1 MALTWGRTVSGLLVV
16 ALLGLLLA
24 GTVLAAVHYAEV
36 IARRVGEPFGSLV
49 LAVAVTIIEV
59 GLIGTLMITSDG
71 TKTTLAR
78 DTVFALM
85 ITCNGIVGIS
95 LLVATLRRKE
105 VRFSAEGSGAALAT
119 IGTLAA
125 LSLVLPTFTVSS
137 PGPTFTPAVSLR
149 RRGVAG
155 PVPAVRVHADRSGPR
170 LLPARR
176 PAWPTVVRPGI
187 QPTIRPTARATTTTW
202 NCIGPPVT
210 NRQAGLGAVMLIIA
224 LVGVVGWPLTS
235 PAIEGA
241 VRDAGLPNF
250 VVAVAIALL
259 VLLPEST
266 RRCAPLRSGGL
277 QVSLNLAYG
286 SAMASIGLTVPVI
299 AALADVR
306 LRGDAG
312 PERDRDR
319 AARPHPVHQ
328 HADGHP
334 GRATPVARRV
344 HLAVPAGFPRGD
356 AHPVAGACGDGRPE
370 ISHVGACRPGNAAC
384 RGPTGASER
393 NERTRVASVITR
405 CAPMVTR
412 MDIVI
417 VALLLVLA
425 VLIFVGARR
434 GLVLALWFLTP
445 SRSSPCSAITSP
457 QRWI

>member
-1 MALTWGRTVSGLLVV
+1 MRFLDVVRRRWHVIVPLLALPVMALTWGRTVSGLLV

-78 DTVFALM
+78 DTVFAALM

-137 PGPTFTPAVSLR
+137 PGPTFTPTQLVFAAVASL
-149 RRGVAG
+149 GLYLLFVFMQT
-155 PVPAVRVHADRSGPR
+155 VRDRDSF
-170 LLPARR
+170 LPAAQ
-176 PAWPTVVRPGI
+176 PAHGGPSGDPADDPADG
-187 QPTIRPTARATTTTW
+187 AG
-202 NCIGPPVT
+202 NDDDLELHGPPVT

-224 LVGVVGWPLTS
+224 LVGVVGLAKLTS

-259 VLLPEST
+259 VLLPESIT
-266 RRCAPLRSGGL
+266 AVRAAALGRT

-299 AALADVR
+299 AALSLMFGYAVT
-306 LRGDAG
+306 LGLSAT
-312 PERDRDR
+312 EI
-319 AARPHPVHQ
+319 VLLVLTLFISTLTVT
-328 HADGHP
+328 P
-334 GRATPVARRV
+334 GRATLLQGGV
-344 HLAVPAGFPRGD
+344 HLAVFAGFL
-356 AHPVAGACGDGRPE
+356 V
-370 ISHVGACRPGNAAC
+370 
-384 RGPTGASER
+384 
-393 NERTRVASVITR
+393 
-405 CAPMVTR
+405 VT
-412 MDIVI
+412 
-417 VALLLVLA
+417 
-425 VLIFVGARR
+425 LI
-434 GLVLALWFLTP
+434 P
-445 SRSSPCSAITSP
+445 
-457 QRWI
+457 